1 MDLSQQS
8 YLMQTY
14 ARAPVSFVRGAGAR
28 LWDTEGNEYL
38 DAIAGVAVTN
48 LGHSHPAVTNAIVEQ
63 AGQLMHTSNMF
74 GIPWQD
80 QLAARL
86 CQLSGMER
94 AFFGNSG
101 AEANEAALK
110 LARLHANRRGVAD
123 PQVLVMENSFHGR
136 TMATLAAT
144 GNASIQKGFEPLMPG
159 FVRAPYDDIE
169 AVRKLAANTPSIVAV
184 LVEPVQGEGGVR
196 IASLEYLR
204 ALRAVCDEHG
214 WLMMID
220 EVQTGMGRTGAWFAF
235 QHVGIMPDVITL
247 AKGLGNGFPIGACL
261 ARGEA
266 AKLFSPGSHGTT
278 FGGNPLA
285 SRVGCAV
292 VDTMEQENI
301 PARAAELGARLLL
314 GLRKALEGAPYVQS
328 IRGHGMMVGVEMK
341 FPCAWLVPMALE
353 RERLLITVTREKTI
367 RLLPALVCSES
378 EIDDIVARVRRL
390 IQGQNVG
397 PVSSALI

>member
-1 MDLSQQS
+1 
-8 YLMQTY
+8 
-14 ARAPVSFVRGAGAR
+14 
-28 LWDTEGNEYL
+28 
-38 DAIAGVAVTN
+38 
-48 LGHSHPAVTNAIVEQ
+48 
-63 AGQLMHTSNMF
+63 
-74 GIPWQD
+74 
-80 QLAARL
+80 
-86 CQLSGMER
+86 
-94 AFFGNSG
+94 
-101 AEANEAALK
+101 
-110 LARLHANRRGVAD
+110 
-123 PQVLVMENSFHGR
+123 
-136 TMATLAAT
+136 MATLAAT

-159 FVRAPYDDIE
+159 FVRAPYDDIK

-235 QHVGIMPDVITL
+235 QHAGIMPDVITL

-292 VDTMEQENI
+292 VDTMEQENF

-341 FPCAWLVPMALE
+341 FPCAWLVPADHGHARKDDPPVAGAGVQRVGNRRYRGAGAPPDPGPECRPSQL
-353 RERLLITVTREKTI
+353 
-367 RLLPALVCSES
+367 S
-378 EIDDIVARVRRL
+378 IDIMRVF
-390 IQGQNVG
+390 G
-397 PVSSALI
+397 